1 MPDLVSPGV
10 SVTVTNE
17 SFYTNA
23 PTGTVPLIVIA
34 TAQDKLQPGTNSV
47 AQNTTKATAG
57 KLELVTSQRD
67 VLQMYGAPNFYSVGG
82 TPQYDNELNEVGLF
96 SLYEFLGI
104 ANNAYV
110 IRADVDLAQL
120 TPQRIEPTGN
130 PTNGSYWLDT
140 SQSNWGTFVSNGN
153 PNPAFA
159 WSAVAPM
166 VITDSMD
173 LENVVQGCVQLSP
186 SDNTAP
192 ITSASAN
199 AVVDNGTISINSV
212 LVTLTDA
219 MTLPDIS
226 NAINGSKG
234 LQLLGISA
242 EIFSHNAISN
252 IAASTSSTT
261 VYNLR
266 LKSSDVN
273 LPVHFDEIGNDAP
286 LIQLGFVKSNNTAN
300 YSPLN
305 IASPLRS
312 FGLVGELAVDTVS
325 MSPGANGTYKNRI
338 WEKISVVTGFGL
350 DSFTKDWWF
359 AVGTTNES
367 TITDGSNTEYSFTG
381 WGWQEAEPLVVSGS
395 KSNPVMN
402 VYATSATITIG
413 GQNVTVAPSSV
424 YVSSLVT
431 NINAEFKTFSVNAN
445 ADLYTIGINT
455 YLRITNYD
463 GTTVKF
469 HDSKNGSI
477 PGIWSTV
484 GIDTSQ
490 TWFGLVQG
498 TSTATTFT
506 QNDQFTVDI
515 GTGAQLITVGA
526 SPSNDISN
534 VVAQINTAVGVTI
547 ATSPDDH
554 LTFSRA
560 GTYIKLQEVTGSPL
574 ADAGIPTGNHYGRQ
588 TFFQDYYPALAVP
601 STLPQLASKSIW
613 LNTTSQNRG
622 AATMVKQYA
631 NGTWVTQNTA
641 PNTAT
646 IPWFKQTTDADI
658 SFGSRKS
665 VGSMFMLYNPDNAS
679 PTQMTM
685 ELQRWD
691 GSAWSSAGMGEQ
703 TWTYT
708 PQTSAPQGAP
718 VDGTLWYNTN
728 LQVDVM
734 VNTGRQ
740 WVGYNT
746 FYPGTD
752 KNGVIISGGA
762 PLTQLNGN
770 ALSDYDIWLDSS
782 QTTYP
787 VLNRYVSSSKTWVQI
802 DNTDHTTPGGVI
814 FEDARSDAGES
825 YNYSTQNSVLV
836 QSDYVDSDAPDAELY
851 PTGMLLFNTRYS
863 TNNVKQ
869 WSANYF
875 GAGLGTWVTAS
886 GNNPGDFTP
895 YMGKAAQRIMV
906 IKAMQGALQASED
919 ARAESTYFNLLA
931 APGYPECI
939 DEMVTLNTDK
949 KEIAFIVG
957 DTPAHLPPT
966 GTAIVNWATNA
977 ANAYDNGDAGLI
989 THNDYVGIW
998 YPWAL
1003 STNLDGSYVFVPPSM
1018 MALRTI
1024 AFNDQVAYPWFAP
1037 AGFNRGLV
1045 TGVNSVGYLNSIG
1058 EYNALTLNQGQRDV
1072 MYTNSINPI
1081 AYIPNRGLVIYGQKT
1096 LSPTTSAMDRINVAR
1111 LINYLKYQLDNVAKS
1126 FLFEPN
1132 DKQTRDAVLTTFNGF
1147 FNNLV
1152 GLRAIYDFAV
1162 ICDESNNTPFRID
1175 ANQLWIDVAIK
1186 PEKAIEF
1193 IYIPIRL
1200 LNTGDPM
1207 PNGTR

>member
-17 SFYTNA
+17 SFYTSA

-34 TAQDKLQPGTNSV
+34 TAQDKLQPGTASV
-47 AQNTTKATAG
+47 AQYTTKDTAG
-57 KLELVTSQRD
+57 QLKLVTSQRD
-67 VLQMYGAPNFYSVGG
+67 VLQLYGAPNFYSVGG
-82 TPQYDNELNEVGLF
+82 TPQYDNQLNEVGLF

-110 IRADVDLAQL
+110 IRADIDLTQL
-120 TPQRIEPTGN
+120 KPRSTEPTGT

-140 SQSNWGTFVSNGN
+140 SQSVWGTFVSNGN

-166 VITDSMD
+166 VITDSMN
-173 LENVVQGCVQLSP
+173 LENIIQGRVQLDP
-186 SDNTAP
+186 VTPTAP

-199 AVVDNGTISINSV
+199 AVVDTGTISINGVPVS
-212 LVTLTDA
+212 LTSA
-219 MTLPDIS
+219 MTLPDIA

-234 LQLLGISA
+234 LQLLGVSA
-242 EIFSHNAISN
+242 EIFSHNEISDPVV
-252 IAASTSSTT
+252 STQVTT

-266 LKSSDVN
+266 LKINDINNTVY
-273 LPVHFDEIGNDAP
+273 FDEIGNDAP
-286 LIQLGFVKSNNTAN
+286 LIQLGFVNPDNTAN
-300 YSPLN
+300 YTPLN

-312 FGLVGELAVDTVS
+312 FGTAGELAVDTVS
-325 MSPGANGTYKNRI
+325 VSPGANGTYKNRI

-350 DSFTKDWWF
+350 NSFTKDWWF
-359 AVGTTNES
+359 AVGTTEQS
-367 TITDGSNTEYSFTG
+367 TITDSNNTDYAFAG
-381 WGWQEAEPLVVSGS
+381 WGWQEAEPLVVTAS
-395 KSNPVMN
+395 KSNPVMDLS
-402 VYATSATITIG
+402 ATAATITIG
-413 GQNVTVAPSSV
+413 GQNVVVAPSDIH
-424 YVSSLVT
+424 VSSLVT
-431 NINAEFKTFSVNAN
+431 NINAGFTTLQVNAH
-445 ADLYTIGINT
+445 ADLYTTGINT

-463 GTTVKF
+463 GTTVRF
-469 HDSKNGSI
+469 HDTTNGSSN
-477 PGIWSTV
+477 GIWTTV

-490 TWFGLVQG
+490 TYFGSVTG
-498 TSTATTFT
+498 TSAVSSFTTG
-506 QNDQFTVDI
+506 DKFTVDI
-515 GTGAQLITVGA
+515 GAGAQTITVA
-526 SPSNDISN
+526 SSPSNDISN
-534 VVAQINTAVGVTI
+534 VVAQINTAVGASI
-547 ATSPDDH
+547 ATAPNNH
-554 LTFSRA
+554 LTLSRA
-560 GTYIKLQEVTGSPL
+560 GTYIKVQQVKGTPL
-574 ADAGIPTGNHYGRQ
+574 DHAGIETGNHYGRQ
-588 TFFQDYYPALAVP
+588 AFFQDYYPALAVP
-601 STLPQLASKSIW
+601 STLPQLAAKSIW

-622 AATMVKQYA
+622 ADTVVKQYA
-631 NGTWVTQNTA
+631 NGTWTTQNTA
-641 PNTAT
+641 PNTGT
-646 IPWFKQTTDADI
+646 IPWFRQTSDADI

-665 VGSMFMLYNPDNAS
+665 VGSIFMQYNPDNS
-679 PTQMTM
+679 IPSQMTM
-685 ELQRWD
+685 QLMRWD
-691 GSAWSSAGMGEQ
+691 GTTWSSAGMGDQ
-703 TWTYT
+703 TWMYSPKTT
-708 PQTSAPQGAP
+708 APQGSPA
-718 VDGTLWYNTN
+718 DGTLWYNTT
-728 LQVDVM
+728 LQVDIM

-740 WVGYNT
+740 WVGYKNL
-746 FYPGTD
+746 YPGTD
-752 KNGVIISGGA
+752 NNGVIISGSA
-762 PLTQLNGN
+762 PLTQSNGN
-770 ALSDYDIWLDSS
+770 ALVDYDIWLDSS
-782 QTTYP
+782 QSTYP
-787 VLNRYVSSSKTWVQI
+787 VLNRYVSSSRSWVQI
-802 DNTDHTTPGGVI
+802 DNTDHVTPGGII
-814 FEDARSDAGES
+814 FEDARSNAGAE
-825 YNYSTQNSVLV
+825 YNYSVLNSTLVL
-836 QSDYVDSDAPDAELY
+836 SDYVDSDVPDAELY

-863 TNNVKQ
+863 TNNVKR

-875 GAGLGTWVTAS
+875 GAGMGTWVTAS
-886 GNNPGDFTP
+886 GNNPGDLTP
-895 YMGKAAQRIMV
+895 YMGTAAQRIMV
-906 IKAMQGALQASED
+906 VQALQGALQASED
-919 ARAESTYFNLLA
+919 ARAEQTYFNLIA
-931 APGYPECI
+931 TPGYPECI

-949 KEIAFIVG
+949 KQIAFVVG
-957 DTPAHLPPT
+957 DTPAHLAPT

-989 THNDYVGIW
+989 THDDYTAVW

-1058 EYNALTLNQGQRDV
+1058 EYKALTLNQGQRDV
-1072 MYTNSINPI
+1072 MYSHSINPI

-1096 LSPTTSAMDRINVAR
+1096 LSATTSAMDRINVAR

-1162 ICDESNNTPFRID
+1162 ICDETNNTPARID